1 MVCTPGMR
9 EGGRCMRI
17 MYHNADGTYRTVE
30 CEHQKTENHLNRLGR
45 LERFLGEC
53 SVMLR
58 EQGGAFLLLLLF
70 LIRLFSGACPFCNMF
85 CAAGVRSQ
93 EGGRCLC
100 KKQI

>member
-1 MVCTPGMR
+1 
-9 EGGRCMRI
+9 MRI